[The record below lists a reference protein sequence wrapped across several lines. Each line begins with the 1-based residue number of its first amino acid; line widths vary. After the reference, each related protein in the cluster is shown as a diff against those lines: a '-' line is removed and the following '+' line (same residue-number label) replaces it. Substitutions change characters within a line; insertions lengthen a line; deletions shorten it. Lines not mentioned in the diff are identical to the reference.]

1 MIRHMTRLTA
11 LAQESVVVEQGVAPT
26 ASLVQKQLEEIT
38 QINGGLFQA
47 IREEVFSQGT
57 DQLVERHLQ
66 QTQYDCLL
74 LLEMLE
80 QQEQRRCPLQMALL
94 DLLVEVLAYLET
106 HHRQYFCLKAQV
118 PTRQLTL
125 ALMEMEDQMKLLST
139 GFKRKA
145 VDLPLQE
152 LMLLCFSGFIK
163 SKKISYESLAFMKH
177 MQLSLINLCRDVQ
190 AEDFTRIVMEHL
202 LYLRFNAPSYEGYY
216 KSRLLENLDKVYNL
230 NDKFELLYH
239 LEKIIKGQQERR
251 VTCFDPQSPTLVAVL
266 SSFIKAEI
274 RFLKKKQGIALL
286 GQPPLDK
293 RGLIAT
299 QQLPEYR
306 VKVSL
311 SADALAYLLRLL
323 IEADVIVAC
332 PRSELLLFIA
342 KNFQT
347 PGIGNAYL
355 SANSLGT
362 KYKQVVQTTARN
374 VNAALGRMQRIV
386 GKEFGL

>member
-1 MIRHMTRLTA
+1 MNRHMTRLKM
-11 LAQESVVVEQGVAPT
+11 
-26 ASLVQKQLEEIT
+26 LVQETMPGRQAVSLTAPAVKKRLLEIT
-38 QINGGLFQA
+38 EISDGLFLA
-47 IREEVFSQGT
+47 IREEVFSQVS

-66 QTQYDCLL
+66 QTQHDCLL
-74 LLEMLE
+74 LLQLLE
-80 QQEQRRCPLQMALL
+80 QQDHGDCPVQTAMADLL
-94 DLLVEVLAYLET
+94 DEVLAYLET
-106 HHRQYFCLKAQV
+106 HHHRYFCLKAQV
-118 PTRQLTL
+118 PVRQLKL
-125 ALMEMEDQMKLLST
+125 ELSEMEVKMKLLST
-139 GFKRKA
+139 GLKRQA
-145 VDLPLQE
+145 VDLPLHD
-152 LMLLCFSGFIK
+152 LIIKCFNDFINSGK
-163 SKKISYESLAFMKH
+163 ARYESLAFMKH
-177 MQLSLINLCRDVQ
+177 MQLSLINLCRDVK

-202 LYLRFNAPSYEGYY
+202 LYLRFNSPGYEGYY

-239 LEKIIKGQQERR
+239 IEKVIKGQQERGAP
-251 VTCFDPQSPTLVAVL
+251 CFDPQSPSLVAVL
-266 SSFIKAEI
+266 TSFIKAEI
-274 RFLKKKQGIALL
+274 RFLQKKQGIALL

-311 SADALAYLLRLL
+311 SADALAYFLRLM
-323 IEADVIVAC
+323 IEAELIVAC

-342 KNFQT
+342 RNFQT